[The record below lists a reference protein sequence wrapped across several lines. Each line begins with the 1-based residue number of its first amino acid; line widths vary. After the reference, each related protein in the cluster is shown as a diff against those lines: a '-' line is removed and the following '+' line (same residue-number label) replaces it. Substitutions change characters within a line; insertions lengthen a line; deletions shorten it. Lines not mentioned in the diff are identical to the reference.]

1 MVFGLFEK
9 SHDLT
14 QQQASDSLVV
24 TSVTK
29 RPRAIVVIFGH
40 LGANVDQ
47 ISKYAQLYHDYK
59 CSTICATAPILS
71 LASNDTTML
80 GEVAITACRETA
92 RLIRMAEMSEMGFGR
107 VPVVVHVLGNGGA
120 LVLEELEHR
129 LLEVVSKGQLEE
141 MMKAPN
147 SRPSTPRR
155 RMGKSSST
163 RALMVQ
169 SGSSRN
175 LMKPPLVKSTSA
187 PAVKSK
193 GSTRS
198 LLTATSLSEDEE
210 DPARSPRRPN
220 DRSLVVTT
228 LDSNET
234 GESLELELCAKHP
247 IMDIPCG
254 CSPVRLEYAPNV
266 LRTPVPRQ
274 LSQRSLSRQ
283 QLLSS
288 PIHISALPQ
297 FPLVSSNP
305 LHRRL
310 QRRRRRK
317 LTSPNVKRI
326 DMERSGLVFSTT
338 PRYNP
343 EARAYHRDMELFA
356 SRLVLGCLVFDSAPY
371 FPSIDNE
378 LAALETLLDGQNPA
392 MKFVAQSAIIG
403 SRGLYGLTQ
412 FNYFKGLHPS
422 QEPDL
427 DREGQFWQTMKN
439 IRLSRRHAFIFSKAD
454 RICDRNQIKSLI
466 KEHQNN
472 GINTIEVELLTSLHL
487 QHRKRRCD
495 KYSEFVERVLNSLD
509 GRMSVAQESLSECF
523 DSDEDGTESGHEIL
537 EQPKATA
544 TRKYNIVETGCDD
557 KG

>member
-9 SHDLT
+9 SEDLT

-71 LASNDTTML
+71 LTSNDTTML

-129 LLEVVSKGQLEE
+129 LLEVVSKEQLEE
-141 MMKAPN
+141 MLKAPS
-147 SRPSTPRR
+147 SRKSTPRR
-155 RMGKSSST
+155 SMAKSSST
-163 RALMVQ
+163 RALMGH

-187 PAVKSK
+187 PVGKSK

-198 LLTATSLSEDEE
+198 LLTATSLSEDDE
-210 DPARSPRRPN
+210 DPARSPLRPKE
-220 DRSLVVTT
+220 RSLVTT

-234 GESLELELCAKHP
+234 GESLEMELCTKP
-247 IMDIPCG
+247 PVMDIPCV
-254 CSPVRLEYAPNV
+254 CSPVKLEYAPNV
-266 LRTPVPRQ
+266 QRTPPPRQ

-356 SRLVLGCLVFDSAPY
+356 SRLVLGSLVFDSAPY
-371 FPSIDNE
+371 FPSVDNE
-378 LAALETLLDGQNPA
+378 LAALETLLDGHNPA
-392 MKFVAQSAIIG
+392 MKFLAQSAVIG
-403 SRGLYGLTQ
+403 SRKLYGLTQ
-412 FNYFKGLHPS
+412 FNYFQGLQPS

-427 DREGQFWQTMKN
+427 DREHQFWQTMKDM
-439 IRLSRRHAFIFSKAD
+439 RLSRRHAFIFSKAD
-454 RICDRNQIKSLI
+454 NICDRNQIKSLI
-466 KEHQNN
+466 KEHQKN
-472 GINTIEVELLTSLHL
+472 GINTIEVELVTSLHL

-509 GRMSVAQESLSECF
+509 GRMSIAQESLSECF
-523 DSDEDGTESGHEIL
+523 DSDDEDGTESGHEIL
-537 EQPKATA
+537 EQPKVTT
-544 TRKYNIVETGCDD
+544 TRKYNIVETGRDD
-557 KG
+557 P